1 MMDSENDGSSSASFL
16 QPAKESWSERRRSL
30 MESIAG
36 KRDFSLG
43 KSNIALEMDRISSEI
58 KMLAESNQF
67 MANSVKNLQANI
79 ALEMDRIS
87 SEIKMLEESNHF
99 MANTIKDLQVRL
111 AHKKNQCQKE
121 FKQSDSLKMKLVRIQ
136 TSEQSLLNE
145 LEFFESEKLRSE
157 ECLNSVTQSLE
168 ANISALDSS
177 VKDIGFMKGETGV
190 LIEKMSMLEKEI
202 PEKNIDMENLDGI
215 VSGTIRAL
223 ESLYERMRL
232 IETNVKKNYYTNKK
246 NYRGSYDTY

>member
-1 MMDSENDGSSSASFL
+1 MDSENDGSSSASFL

-30 MESIAG
+30 MENIAG

-43 KSNIALEMDRISSEI
+43 KSNIAMEMDRISSEI

-79 ALEMDRIS
+79 ALEMDDIS

-99 MANTIKDLQVRL
+99 MANTIKDIQVRL

-136 TSEQSLLNE
+136 TLEQSLLNE

-157 ECLNSVTQSLE
+157 ECLNSVTRGLE

-190 LIEKMSMLEKEI
+190 MIEKMSMLEKEI

>member
-1 MMDSENDGSSSASFL
+1 MDSENDGSSSASFL

-36 KRDFSLG
+36 KRDSPLG
-43 KSNIALEMDRISSEI
+43 KSNIALEMDRVSSEI

-67 MANSVKNLQANI
+67 MANSVKNLQADV
-79 ALEMDRIS
+79 ALEMDRIN

-99 MANTIKDLQVRL
+99 MANTIKNLQTQL
-111 AHKKNQCQKE
+111 AHKKNQSQKE

-136 TSEQSLLNE
+136 TLEQSLLNE

-157 ECLNSVTQSLE
+157 ECLNSVTQGLE